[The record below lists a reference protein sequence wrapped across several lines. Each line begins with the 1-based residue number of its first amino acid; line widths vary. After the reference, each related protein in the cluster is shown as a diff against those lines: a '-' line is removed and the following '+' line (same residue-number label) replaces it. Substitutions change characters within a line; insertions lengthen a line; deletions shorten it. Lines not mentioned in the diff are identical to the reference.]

1 MKVGILKGISTC
13 KKAMKKRAKTKHYT
27 IDRKKRKLYF
37 RKKYGSLKRDRVKA
51 VVEWAAEILVVCIL
65 AWMLVSFFGQRV
77 SNAGDSMSPV
87 LKNGDIVLINRIVY
101 DARKPKRGEIIAF
114 RPNGNENAHYCIK
127 RVVGLPGE
135 TVQIKDGKIYI
146 DGKKQK
152 EDIYTS
158 GLDFAGIAE
167 EPIEL
172 GETEYFVLGDNSAG
186 SDDSRLADIGN
197 VKREDI
203 GGKVWFVTS
212 IGKNFGFVK

>member
-1 MKVGILKGISTC
+1 
-13 KKAMKKRAKTKHYT
+13 MKKRAKKKSYT
-27 IDRKKRKLYF
+27 IDRKRWKLYF
-37 RKKYGSLKRDRVKA
+37 RKKCRSLKTEKVKTA
-51 VVEWAAEILVVCIL
+51 IEWGTEIIVVCIL

-87 LKNGDIVLINRIVY
+87 LKNGDVVLINRIVY

-135 TVQIKDGKIYI
+135 MVQIKDGKVYI
-146 DGKKQK
+146 DGKVQK
-152 EDIYTS
+152 KNVYTS
-158 GLDFAGIAE
+158 DLDFAGIAE
-167 EPIEL
+167 KKLTL

-203 GGKVWFVTS
+203 GGKVWFVTN

>member
-1 MKVGILKGISTC
+1 
-13 KKAMKKRAKTKHYT
+13 MKKRAKKKSYT
-27 IDRKKRKLYF
+27 IDRKKWKLYF
-37 RKKYGSLKRDRVKA
+37 RKKCCSLKTEKVKTA
-51 VVEWAAEILVVCIL
+51 IEWGTEIIVVCIL

-87 LKNGDIVLINRIVY
+87 LKNGDVVLINRIVY

-135 TVQIKDGKIYI
+135 TVQIKDGKVYI
-146 DGKKQK
+146 DGKVQK
-152 EDIYTS
+152 KNVYTS
-158 GLDFAGIAE
+158 DLDFAGIAE
-167 EPIEL
+167 KKLTL

-203 GGKVWFVTS
+203 GGKVWFVTN

>member
-1 MKVGILKGISTC
+1 
-13 KKAMKKRAKTKHYT
+13 MKKRAKKKSYT
-27 IDRKKRKLYF
+27 IDRKKWKLYF
-37 RKKYGSLKRDRVKA
+37 RKKCRSLKTEKVKTA
-51 VVEWAAEILVVCIL
+51 IEWGTEIIVVCIL

-87 LKNGDIVLINRIVY
+87 LKNGDVVLINRIVY
-101 DARKPKRGEIIAF
+101 DARKPRRGEIIAF

-127 RVVGLPGE
+127 RVVGLPVE

-146 DGKKQK
+146 DGKVQK
-152 EDIYTS
+152 KNVYTS
-158 GLDFAGIAE
+158 DLDFAGIAE
-167 EPIEL
+167 KKLTL

-197 VKREDI
+197 VKSEDI
-203 GGKVWFVTS
+203 GGKVWFVTN

>member
-1 MKVGILKGISTC
+1 
-13 KKAMKKRAKTKHYT
+13 MKKRAKKKSYT
-27 IDRKKRKLYF
+27 IDRKKWKLYF
-37 RKKYGSLKRDRVKA
+37 RKKCRSLKTEKVKTA
-51 VVEWAAEILVVCIL
+51 IEWGTEIIVVCIL

-87 LKNGDIVLINRIVY
+87 LKNGDVVLINRIVY

-135 TVQIKDGKIYI
+135 TVQIKDGKVYI
-146 DGKKQK
+146 DGKVQK
-152 EDIYTS
+152 KNIYTS
-158 GLDFAGIAE
+158 DLNFAGIAE
-167 EPIEL
+167 KKLTL

-203 GGKVWFVTS
+203 GGKVWFVTN

>member
-1 MKVGILKGISTC
+1 
-13 KKAMKKRAKTKHYT
+13 MKKRAKKKSYT
-27 IDRKKRKLYF
+27 IDRKKWKLYF
-37 RKKYGSLKRDRVKA
+37 RKKYRSLKTEKVKTA
-51 VVEWAAEILVVCIL
+51 IEWGTEIIVVCIL

-87 LKNGDIVLINRIVY
+87 LKNGDVVLINRIVY

-135 TVQIKDGKIYI
+135 TVQIKDGKVYI
-146 DGKKQK
+146 DGKVQK
-152 EDIYTS
+152 KNVYTS
-158 GLDFAGIAE
+158 DLNFAGIAE
-167 EPIEL
+167 KKLTL

-203 GGKVWFVTS
+203 GGKVWFVTN

>member
-1 MKVGILKGISTC
+1 
-13 KKAMKKRAKTKHYT
+13 MKKRAKKKSYT
-27 IDRKKRKLYF
+27 IDRKKWKLYF
-37 RKKYGSLKRDRVKA
+37 RKKCRSLKTEKVKTA
-51 VVEWAAEILVVCIL
+51 IEWGTEIIVVCIL

-87 LKNGDIVLINRIVY
+87 LKNGDVVLINRIVY

-135 TVQIKDGKIYI
+135 TVQIKDGKVYI
-146 DGKKQK
+146 DGKVQK
-152 EDIYTS
+152 KNVYTS
-158 GLDFAGIAE
+158 DLNFAGIAE
-167 EPIEL
+167 KKLTL

-203 GGKVWFVTS
+203 GGKVWFVTN

>member
-1 MKVGILKGISTC
+1 
-13 KKAMKKRAKTKHYT
+13 MKKRAKKKSYT
-27 IDRKKRKLYF
+27 IDRKRWKLYF
-37 RKKYGSLKRDRVKA
+37 RKKCRSLKTEKVKTA
-51 VVEWAAEILVVCIL
+51 IEWGTEIIVVCIL

-87 LKNGDIVLINRIVY
+87 LKNGDVVLINRIVY

-135 TVQIKDGKIYI
+135 TVQIKDGKVYI
-146 DGKKQK
+146 DGKVQK
-152 EDIYTS
+152 KNVYTS
-158 GLDFAGIAE
+158 DLDFAGIAE
-167 EPIEL
+167 KKLTL

-203 GGKVWFVTS
+203 GGKVWFVTN

>member
-1 MKVGILKGISTC
+1 
-13 KKAMKKRAKTKHYT
+13 MKKRAKKKSYT
-27 IDRKKRKLYF
+27 IDRKKWKLYF
-37 RKKYGSLKRDRVKA
+37 RKKCRSLKTEKVKTA
-51 VVEWAAEILVVCIL
+51 IEWGTEIIVVCIL

-87 LKNGDIVLINRIVY
+87 LKNGDVVLINRIVY

-135 TVQIKDGKIYI
+135 AVQIKDGKVYI
-146 DGKKQK
+146 DGKVQK
-152 EDIYTS
+152 KNVYTS
-158 GLDFAGIAE
+158 DLDFAGIAE
-167 EPIEL
+167 KKLTL

-203 GGKVWFVTS
+203 GGKVWFVTN

>member
-1 MKVGILKGISTC
+1 
-13 KKAMKKRAKTKHYT
+13 MKKRAKKKSYT
-27 IDRKKRKLYF
+27 IDRKKWKLYF
-37 RKKYGSLKRDRVKA
+37 RKKCRSLKTEKVKTA
-51 VVEWAAEILVVCIL
+51 IEWGTEIIVVCIL

-87 LKNGDIVLINRIVY
+87 LRNGDVVLINRIVY

-146 DGKKQK
+146 DGKVQK
-152 EDIYTS
+152 KNVYTS
-158 GLDFAGIAE
+158 DLDFAGIAE
-167 EPIEL
+167 KKLTL

-203 GGKVWFVTS
+203 GGKVWFVTN

>member
-1 MKVGILKGISTC
+1 
-13 KKAMKKRAKTKHYT
+13 MKKRAKKKSYT
-27 IDRKKRKLYF
+27 IDRKKWKLYF
-37 RKKYGSLKRDRVKA
+37 RKKCRSLKTEKVKTA
-51 VVEWAAEILVVCIL
+51 IEWGTEIIVVCIL

-87 LKNGDIVLINRIVY
+87 LKNGDVVLINRIVY

-127 RVVGLPGE
+127 RVVGFPGE
-135 TVQIKDGKIYI
+135 TVQIKDGKVYI
-146 DGKKQK
+146 DGKVQK
-152 EDIYTS
+152 KNVYTS
-158 GLDFAGIAE
+158 DLDFAGIAE
-167 EPIEL
+167 KKLTL

-203 GGKVWFVTS
+203 GGKVWFVTN

>member
-1 MKVGILKGISTC
+1 
-13 KKAMKKRAKTKHYT
+13 MKKRAKKKSYT
-27 IDRKKRKLYF
+27 IDRKKWKLYF
-37 RKKYGSLKRDRVKA
+37 RKKCRSLKTEKVKTA
-51 VVEWAAEILVVCIL
+51 IEWGTEIIVVCIL

-87 LKNGDIVLINRIVY
+87 LKNGDVVLINRIVY

-135 TVQIKDGKIYI
+135 TIQIKDGKVYI
-146 DGKKQK
+146 DGKVQK
-152 EDIYTS
+152 KNVYTS
-158 GLDFAGIAE
+158 DLDFAGIAE
-167 EPIEL
+167 KKLTL

-203 GGKVWFVTS
+203 GGKVWFVTN

>member
-1 MKVGILKGISTC
+1 
-13 KKAMKKRAKTKHYT
+13 MKKRAKKKSYT
-27 IDRKKRKLYF
+27 IDRKKWKLYF
-37 RKKYGSLKRDRVKA
+37 RKKCRSLKTEKVKTA
-51 VVEWAAEILVVCIL
+51 IEWGTEIIVVSIL

-87 LKNGDIVLINRIVY
+87 LKNGDVVLINRIVY

-135 TVQIKDGKIYI
+135 TVQIKDGKVYI
-146 DGKKQK
+146 DGKVQK
-152 EDIYTS
+152 KNIYTS
-158 GLDFAGIAE
+158 DLDFAGIAE
-167 EPIEL
+167 KKLTL

-203 GGKVWFVTS
+203 GGKVWFVTN

>member
-1 MKVGILKGISTC
+1 
-13 KKAMKKRAKTKHYT
+13 MKKRAKKKSYT
-27 IDRKKRKLYF
+27 IDQKKWKLYF
-37 RKKYGSLKRDRVKA
+37 RKKCRSLKTEKVKTA
-51 VVEWAAEILVVCIL
+51 IEWGTEIIVVCIL

-87 LKNGDIVLINRIVY
+87 LKNGDVVLINRIVY

-135 TVQIKDGKIYI
+135 TVQIKDGKVYI
-146 DGKKQK
+146 DGKVQK
-152 EDIYTS
+152 KNVYTS
-158 GLDFAGIAE
+158 DLDFAGIAE
-167 EPIEL
+167 KKLTL
-172 GETEYFVLGDNSAG
+172 GETEYSVLGDNSAG

-203 GGKVWFVTS
+203 GGKVWFVTN

>member
-1 MKVGILKGISTC
+1 
-13 KKAMKKRAKTKHYT
+13 MKKRAKKKSYT
-27 IDRKKRKLYF
+27 IDRKKWKLYF
-37 RKKYGSLKRDRVKA
+37 RKKCRSLKTEKVKTA
-51 VVEWAAEILVVCIL
+51 IEWGTEIIVVCIL

-87 LKNGDIVLINRIVY
+87 LKNGDVVLINRIVY

-135 TVQIKDGKIYI
+135 TVQIKDGKVYI
-146 DGKKQK
+146 DGKVQK
-152 EDIYTS
+152 ENIYTS
-158 GLDFAGIAE
+158 DLDFAGIAE
-167 EPIEL
+167 KKLTL

-203 GGKVWFVTS
+203 GGKVWFVTN

>member
-1 MKVGILKGISTC
+1 
-13 KKAMKKRAKTKHYT
+13 MKKRAKKKSYT
-27 IDRKKRKLYF
+27 IDRKKWKLYF
-37 RKKYGSLKRDRVKA
+37 RKKYRSLKTEKVKTA
-51 VVEWAAEILVVCIL
+51 IEWGTEIIVVCIL

-87 LKNGDIVLINRIVY
+87 LKNGDVVLINRIVY

-135 TVQIKDGKIYI
+135 TIQIKDGKIYI
-146 DGKKQK
+146 DGKVQK
-152 EDIYTS
+152 KDIYTS
-158 GLDFAGIAE
+158 DLDFAGIAE
-167 EPIEL
+167 KKL
-172 GETEYFVLGDNSAG
+172 TLSETEYFVLGDNSAG

-203 GGKVWFVTS
+203 GGKVWFVTN

>member
-1 MKVGILKGISTC
+1 
-13 KKAMKKRAKTKHYT
+13 MKKRAKKKSYT
-27 IDRKKRKLYF
+27 IDRKKWKLYF
-37 RKKYGSLKRDRVKA
+37 RKKYRSLKTEKVKTA
-51 VVEWAAEILVVCIL
+51 IEWGTEIIVVCIL

-87 LKNGDIVLINRIVY
+87 LKNGDVVLINRIVY

-135 TVQIKDGKIYI
+135 TVQIKDGKVYI
-146 DGKKQK
+146 DGKVQK
-152 EDIYTS
+152 KNVYTS
-158 GLDFAGIAE
+158 DLDFAGKNKKKLT
-167 EPIEL
+167 L

-203 GGKVWFVTS
+203 GGKVWFVTN

>member
-1 MKVGILKGISTC
+1 
-13 KKAMKKRAKTKHYT
+13 MKKRAKKKSYT
-27 IDRKKRKLYF
+27 IDRKKWKLYF
-37 RKKYGSLKRDRVKA
+37 RKKCRSLKTEKVKTA
-51 VVEWAAEILVVCIL
+51 IEWGTEIIVVCIL

-87 LKNGDIVLINRIVY
+87 LRNGDVVLINRIVY

-135 TVQIKDGKIYI
+135 TVQIKDGKVYI
-146 DGKKQK
+146 DGKVQK
-152 EDIYTS
+152 KNIYTS
-158 GLDFAGIAE
+158 DLDFAGIAE
-167 EPIEL
+167 KKLTL

-203 GGKVWFVTS
+203 GGKVWFVTN

>member
-1 MKVGILKGISTC
+1 
-13 KKAMKKRAKTKHYT
+13 MKKRAKKKSYT
-27 IDRKKRKLYF
+27 IDRKKWKLYF
-37 RKKYGSLKRDRVKA
+37 RKKYRSLKTEKVKTA
-51 VVEWAAEILVVCIL
+51 IEWGTEIIVVCIL

-87 LKNGDIVLINRIVY
+87 LKNGDVVLINRIVY

-135 TVQIKDGKIYI
+135 TIQIKDGKIYI
-146 DGKKQK
+146 DGKIQK
-152 EDIYTS
+152 KDIYTS
-158 GLDFAGIAE
+158 DLDFAGIAE
-167 EPIEL
+167 KKLTL

-203 GGKVWFVTS
+203 GGKVWFVTN

>member
-1 MKVGILKGISTC
+1 
-13 KKAMKKRAKTKHYT
+13 MKKRAKKKSYT
-27 IDRKKRKLYF
+27 IDRKKWKLYF
-37 RKKYGSLKRDRVKA
+37 RKKYRSLKTEKVKTA
-51 VVEWAAEILVVCIL
+51 IEWGTEIIVVCIL

-87 LKNGDIVLINRIVY
+87 LKNGDVVLINRIVY

-135 TVQIKDGKIYI
+135 TIQIKDGKIYI
-146 DGKKQK
+146 DGKVQK
-152 EDIYTS
+152 KDIYTS
-158 GLDFAGIAE
+158 DLDFAGIAE
-167 EPIEL
+167 KNLTL

-203 GGKVWFVTS
+203 GGKVWFVTN

>member
-1 MKVGILKGISTC
+1 
-13 KKAMKKRAKTKHYT
+13 MKKRAKKKSYT
-27 IDRKKRKLYF
+27 IDRKKWKLYF
-37 RKKYGSLKRDRVKA
+37 RKKCRSLKTEKVKTA
-51 VVEWAAEILVVCIL
+51 IEWGTEIIVVCIL

-87 LKNGDIVLINRIVY
+87 LKNGDVVLINRIVY

-146 DGKKQK
+146 DSKVQKKNV
-152 EDIYTS
+152 YTS
-158 GLDFAGIAE
+158 DLDFAGIAE
-167 EPIEL
+167 KKLTL

-203 GGKVWFVTS
+203 GGKVWFVTN

>member
-1 MKVGILKGISTC
+1 
-13 KKAMKKRAKTKHYT
+13 MKKRAKKKSYT
-27 IDRKKRKLYF
+27 IDRKKWELYF
-37 RKKYGSLKRDRVKA
+37 RKKCRSLKTEKVKTA
-51 VVEWAAEILVVCIL
+51 IEWGTEIIVVCIL

-77 SNAGDSMSPV
+77 SNAGDSMSPM
-87 LKNGDIVLINRIVY
+87 LKNGDVVLINRIVY

-146 DGKKQK
+146 DGKVQK
-152 EDIYTS
+152 KNVYTS
-158 GLDFAGIAE
+158 DLDFAGIAE
-167 EPIEL
+167 KKLTL

-203 GGKVWFVTS
+203 GGKVWFVTN

>member
-1 MKVGILKGISTC
+1 
-13 KKAMKKRAKTKHYT
+13 MKKRAKKKSYT
-27 IDRKKRKLYF
+27 IDRKKWKLYF
-37 RKKYGSLKRDRVKA
+37 RKKCRSLKTEKVKTA
-51 VVEWAAEILVVCIL
+51 IEWGTEIIVVCIL

-87 LKNGDIVLINRIVY
+87 LKNGDVVLINRIVY

-146 DGKKQK
+146 DGKVQK
-152 EDIYTS
+152 KNVYTS
-158 GLDFAGIAE
+158 DLDFAGIAE
-167 EPIEL
+167 KKLTL

-203 GGKVWFVTS
+203 GGKVWFVTN
-212 IGKNFGFVK
+212 IGNNFGFVK

>member
-1 MKVGILKGISTC
+1 
-13 KKAMKKRAKTKHYT
+13 MKKRAKKKSYT
-27 IDRKKRKLYF
+27 IDRKKWKLYF
-37 RKKYGSLKRDRVKA
+37 RKKCRSLKTEKVKTA
-51 VVEWAAEILVVCIL
+51 IEWGTEIIVVCIL

-87 LKNGDIVLINRIVY
+87 LRNGDVVLINRIVY

-135 TVQIKDGKIYI
+135 TVQIKDGKVYI
-146 DGKKQK
+146 DGKVQK
-152 EDIYTS
+152 KNIYTS
-158 GLDFAGIAE
+158 DLDFAGIAE
-167 EPIEL
+167 KKLTL

-186 SDDSRLADIGN
+186 SDDRRLADIGN

-203 GGKVWFVTS
+203 GGKVWFVTN

>member
-1 MKVGILKGISTC
+1 
-13 KKAMKKRAKTKHYT
+13 MKKRAKKKSYT
-27 IDRKKRKLYF
+27 IDRKKWKLYF
-37 RKKYGSLKRDRVKA
+37 RKKCRSLKTEKVKTA
-51 VVEWAAEILVVCIL
+51 IEWGTEIIAVCIL

-87 LKNGDIVLINRIVY
+87 LKNGDVVLINRIVY

-146 DGKKQK
+146 DGKVQK
-152 EDIYTS
+152 KNVYTS
-158 GLDFAGIAE
+158 DLDFAGIAE
-167 EPIEL
+167 KKLTL

-203 GGKVWFVTS
+203 GGKVWFVTN

>member
-1 MKVGILKGISTC
+1 
-13 KKAMKKRAKTKHYT
+13 MKKRAKKKSYT
-27 IDRKKRKLYF
+27 IDRKKWKLYF
-37 RKKYGSLKRDRVKA
+37 RKKCRSLKTEKVKTA
-51 VVEWAAEILVVCIL
+51 IEWGTEIIVVCIL

-87 LKNGDIVLINRIVY
+87 LKNGDVVLINRIVY

-135 TVQIKDGKIYI
+135 TIQIKDGKIYI
-146 DGKKQK
+146 DGKVQK
-152 EDIYTS
+152 KDIYTS
-158 GLDFAGIAE
+158 DLDFAGIAE
-167 EPIEL
+167 KKLTL

-203 GGKVWFVTS
+203 GGKVWFVTN

>member
-1 MKVGILKGISTC
+1 
-13 KKAMKKRAKTKHYT
+13 MKKRAKKKSYT
-27 IDRKKRKLYF
+27 IDQKKWKLYF
-37 RKKYGSLKRDRVKA
+37 RKKCRSLKTEKVKTA
-51 VVEWAAEILVVCIL
+51 IEWGTEIIVVCIL

-87 LKNGDIVLINRIVY
+87 LKNGDVVLINRIVY

-135 TVQIKDGKIYI
+135 TVQIKDGKVYI
-146 DGKKQK
+146 DGKVQK
-152 EDIYTS
+152 KNVYTS
-158 GLDFAGIAE
+158 DLDFAGIAE
-167 EPIEL
+167 KKLTL

-203 GGKVWFVTS
+203 GGKVWFVTN

>member
-1 MKVGILKGISTC
+1 
-13 KKAMKKRAKTKHYT
+13 MKKRAKKKSYT
-27 IDRKKRKLYF
+27 IDRKKWKLYF
-37 RKKYGSLKRDRVKA
+37 RKKCRSLKTEKVKTA
-51 VVEWAAEILVVCIL
+51 IEWGTEIIVVCIL

-87 LKNGDIVLINRIVY
+87 LKNGDVVLINRIVY

-146 DGKKQK
+146 DGKVQK
-152 EDIYTS
+152 KNVYTS
-158 GLDFAGIAE
+158 DLDFAGIAE
-167 EPIEL
+167 KKLTL

-197 VKREDI
+197 VKHEDI
-203 GGKVWFVTS
+203 GGKVWFVTN

>member
-1 MKVGILKGISTC
+1 
-13 KKAMKKRAKTKHYT
+13 MKKRAKKKSYT
-27 IDRKKRKLYF
+27 IDRKKWKVYF
-37 RKKYGSLKRDRVKA
+37 RKKCRSLKTEKVKTA
-51 VVEWAAEILVVCIL
+51 IEWGTEIIVVCIL

-87 LKNGDIVLINRIVY
+87 LKNGDVVLINRIVY

-146 DGKKQK
+146 DGKVQK
-152 EDIYTS
+152 KNVYTS
-158 GLDFAGIAE
+158 DLDFAGIAE
-167 EPIEL
+167 KKLTL

-203 GGKVWFVTS
+203 GGKVWFVTN

>member
-1 MKVGILKGISTC
+1 
-13 KKAMKKRAKTKHYT
+13 MKKRAKKKSYT
-27 IDRKKRKLYF
+27 IDRKKWKLYF
-37 RKKYGSLKRDRVKA
+37 RKKCRSLKTEKVKTA
-51 VVEWAAEILVVCIL
+51 IEWGTEIIVVCIL

-87 LKNGDIVLINRIVY
+87 LKNGDVVLINRIVY
-101 DARKPKRGEIIAF
+101 DARKPRRGEIIAF

-146 DGKKQK
+146 DGKVQK
-152 EDIYTS
+152 KNVYTS
-158 GLDFAGIAE
+158 DLDFAGIAE
-167 EPIEL
+167 KKLTL

-203 GGKVWFVTS
+203 GGKVWFVTN
-212 IGKNFGFVK
+212 IGKNIGFVK

>member
-1 MKVGILKGISTC
+1 
-13 KKAMKKRAKTKHYT
+13 MKKRAKKKSYT
-27 IDRKKRKLYF
+27 IDRKKWKLYF
-37 RKKYGSLKRDRVKA
+37 RKKCRSLKTEKVKTA
-51 VVEWAAEILVVCIL
+51 IEWGTEIIVVCIL
-65 AWMLVSFFGQRV
+65 AWMLVSFFGQWV

-87 LKNGDIVLINRIVY
+87 LKNGDVVLINRIVY

-135 TVQIKDGKIYI
+135 TVQIKDGKVYI
-146 DGKKQK
+146 DGKVQK
-152 EDIYTS
+152 KNIYTS
-158 GLDFAGIAE
+158 DLDFAGIAE
-167 EPIEL
+167 KKLTL

-203 GGKVWFVTS
+203 GGKVWFVTN

>member
-1 MKVGILKGISTC
+1 
-13 KKAMKKRAKTKHYT
+13 MKKRAKKKSYT
-27 IDRKKRKLYF
+27 IDRKRWKLYF
-37 RKKYGSLKRDRVKA
+37 RKKCRSLKTEKVKTA
-51 VVEWAAEILVVCIL
+51 IEWGTEIIVVCIL

-87 LKNGDIVLINRIVY
+87 LKNGDVVLINRIVY

-114 RPNGNENAHYCIK
+114 RPNGNENAHYCIM

-135 TVQIKDGKIYI
+135 TVQIKYGKVYI
-146 DGKKQK
+146 DGKVQK
-152 EDIYTS
+152 KNVYTS
-158 GLDFAGIAE
+158 DLDFAGIAE
-167 EPIEL
+167 KKLTL

-203 GGKVWFVTS
+203 GGKVWFVTN

>member
-1 MKVGILKGISTC
+1 
-13 KKAMKKRAKTKHYT
+13 MKKRAKKKSYT
-27 IDRKKRKLYF
+27 IDRKKWKLYF
-37 RKKYGSLKRDRVKA
+37 RKKYRSLKTEKVKTA
-51 VVEWAAEILVVCIL
+51 IEWGTEIIVVCIL

-87 LKNGDIVLINRIVY
+87 LKNGDVVLINRIVY

-135 TVQIKDGKIYI
+135 TIQIKDGKIYI
-146 DGKKQK
+146 DGKVQK
-152 EDIYTS
+152 KDVYTS
-158 GLDFAGIAE
+158 DLDFAGIAE
-167 EPIEL
+167 KKLTL

-203 GGKVWFVTS
+203 GGKVWFVTN

>member
-1 MKVGILKGISTC
+1 
-13 KKAMKKRAKTKHYT
+13 MKKRAKKKSYT
-27 IDRKKRKLYF
+27 IDRKKWKLYF
-37 RKKYGSLKRDRVKA
+37 RKKCRSLKTEKVKTA
-51 VVEWAAEILVVCIL
+51 IEWGTEIIVVCIL
-65 AWMLVSFFGQRV
+65 AWMLVSFLGQRV

-87 LKNGDIVLINRIVY
+87 LKNGDVVLINRIVY

-135 TVQIKDGKIYI
+135 TVQIKDGKIYV
-146 DGKKQK
+146 DGKVQK
-152 EDIYTS
+152 KNVYTS
-158 GLDFAGIAE
+158 DLDFAGIAE
-167 EPIEL
+167 KKLTL

-203 GGKVWFVTS
+203 GGKVWFVTN

>member
-1 MKVGILKGISTC
+1 
-13 KKAMKKRAKTKHYT
+13 MKKRAKKKSYT
-27 IDRKKRKLYF
+27 IDRKKWKLYF
-37 RKKYGSLKRDRVKA
+37 RKKCRSLKTEKVKTA
-51 VVEWAAEILVVCIL
+51 IEWGTEIIVVCIL

-87 LKNGDIVLINRIVY
+87 LKNGDVVLINRIVY

-146 DGKKQK
+146 DGKVQK
-152 EDIYTS
+152 KNVYTS
-158 GLDFAGIAE
+158 DLDFAGIAE
-167 EPIEL
+167 KKLTL

-203 GGKVWFVTS
+203 GGKVWFVTN
-212 IGKNFGFVK
+212 IGKNFEFVK

>member
-1 MKVGILKGISTC
+1 
-13 KKAMKKRAKTKHYT
+13 MKKRAKKKSYT
-27 IDRKKRKLYF
+27 IDRKKWKLYF
-37 RKKYGSLKRDRVKA
+37 RKKYRSLKTEKVKTA
-51 VVEWAAEILVVCIL
+51 IEWGTEIIVVCIL

-87 LKNGDIVLINRIVY
+87 LKNGDVVLINRIVY

-135 TVQIKDGKIYI
+135 TVQIKDGKVYI
-146 DGKKQK
+146 DGKVQK
-152 EDIYTS
+152 KNIYTS
-158 GLDFAGIAE
+158 DLDFAGIAE
-167 EPIEL
+167 KKLTL

-203 GGKVWFVTS
+203 GGKVWFVTN

>member
-1 MKVGILKGISTC
+1 
-13 KKAMKKRAKTKHYT
+13 MKKRAKKKSYT
-27 IDRKKRKLYF
+27 IDRKKWKLYF
-37 RKKYGSLKRDRVKA
+37 RKKCRSLKTEKVKTA
-51 VVEWAAEILVVCIL
+51 IEWGTEIIVVCIL
-65 AWMLVSFFGQRV
+65 AWMLVSFFGQRI

-87 LKNGDIVLINRIVY
+87 LKNGDVVLINRIVY

-135 TVQIKDGKIYI
+135 TVQIKDGKVYI
-146 DGKKQK
+146 DGKVQK
-152 EDIYTS
+152 KNIYTS
-158 GLDFAGIAE
+158 DLDFAGIAE
-167 EPIEL
+167 KKLTL

-203 GGKVWFVTS
+203 GGKVWFVTN

>member
-1 MKVGILKGISTC
+1 
-13 KKAMKKRAKTKHYT
+13 MKKRAKKKSYT
-27 IDRKKRKLYF
+27 IDRKKWKLYF
-37 RKKYGSLKRDRVKA
+37 RKKYRSLKTEKVKTA
-51 VVEWAAEILVVCIL
+51 IEWGTEIIVVCIL

-87 LKNGDIVLINRIVY
+87 LKNGDVVLINRIVY

-146 DGKKQK
+146 DGKVQK
-152 EDIYTS
+152 KDIYTS
-158 GLDFAGIAE
+158 DLDFAGIAE
-167 EPIEL
+167 KKLTL

-203 GGKVWFVTS
+203 GGKVWFVTN

>member
-1 MKVGILKGISTC
+1 
-13 KKAMKKRAKTKHYT
+13 MKKRAKKKSYT
-27 IDRKKRKLYF
+27 IDRKKWKLYF
-37 RKKYGSLKRDRVKA
+37 RKKCRSLKTEKVKTA
-51 VVEWAAEILVVCIL
+51 IEWGTEIILVCIL

-87 LKNGDIVLINRIVY
+87 LKNGDVVLINRIVY
-101 DARKPKRGEIIAF
+101 DARKPRRGEIIAF

-146 DGKKQK
+146 DGKVQK
-152 EDIYTS
+152 KNVYTS
-158 GLDFAGIAE
+158 DLDFAGIAE
-167 EPIEL
+167 KKLTL

-203 GGKVWFVTS
+203 GGKVWFVTN

>member
-1 MKVGILKGISTC
+1 
-13 KKAMKKRAKTKHYT
+13 MKKRAKKKSYT
-27 IDRKKRKLYF
+27 IDRKKWKLYF
-37 RKKYGSLKRDRVKA
+37 RKKCRSLKTEKVKTA
-51 VVEWAAEILVVCIL
+51 IEWGTEIIVVCIL

-87 LKNGDIVLINRIVY
+87 LKNGDVVLINRIVY

-114 RPNGNENAHYCIK
+114 RPNGNENAHYCLK
-127 RVVGLPGE
+127 REVGLPGE

-146 DGKKQK
+146 DGKVQK
-152 EDIYTS
+152 KNVYTS
-158 GLDFAGIAE
+158 DLDFAGIAE
-167 EPIEL
+167 KKLTL

-203 GGKVWFVTS
+203 GGKVWFVTN